1 MNGNV
6 FECHDEQT
14 DRRQFAKTLDAL
26 QGYAKKNLKFYEDLK
41 RLFATTMVA
50 PNIDRPVLPKKMDET
65 DEAIWKEELKEYV

>member
-41 RLFATTMVA
+41 PLCAQH
-50 PNIDRPVLPKKMDET
+50 
-65 DEAIWKEELKEYV
+65 